1 VVEDL
6 TLWHPG

>member
-6 TLWHPG
+6 TLWHPD